1 MLDTIKDFLDRRILC
16 FGRPG
21 RLYSCTAASG
31 IAIAANGV
39 SLRDFPRQ
47 DWHFG
52 YLNLSQTRVVTEGI
66 VPPCDAVDG
75 RSWLSGS
82 VN

>member
-1 MLDTIKDFLDRRILC
+1 MLDTIRDFLDRRILC
-16 FGRPG
+16 FGRLG
-21 RLYSCTAASG
+21 RLYSCMAASG

-52 YLNLSQTRVVTEGI
+52 YLNLSQMRVATDGI
-66 VPPCDAVDG
+66 VPRFDAPDG
-75 RSWLSGS
+75 QS
-82 VN
+82 